1 MILIPGAL
9 CAGFD
14 ANSGNY
20 FQLLLVIIKE
30 TVRNLFFFARSET
43 KAARGDDLVSKKRR
57 KARAE

>member
-20 FQLLLVIIKE
+20 FQLLLVIIKK

-43 KAARGDDLVSKKRR
+43 KPREMGV
-57 KARAE
+57 